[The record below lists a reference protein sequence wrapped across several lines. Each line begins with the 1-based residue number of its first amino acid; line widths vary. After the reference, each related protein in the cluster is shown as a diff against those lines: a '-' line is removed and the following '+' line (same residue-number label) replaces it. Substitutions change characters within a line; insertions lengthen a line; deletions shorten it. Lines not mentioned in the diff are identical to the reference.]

1 MKTKLIKVCLL
12 TFTLITFFGCCKEC
26 ESELDEIKKEM
37 TKFKLE
43 LDKPFDFSEPST
55 TNRFDFCGT
64 DEAILNKSYYNT
76 ITGVAYFTIPIPR
89 GSDLKFLN
97 KTKTKIEYVCIGKIY
112 SNDIQYINITEPGFS
127 RKEGDSVKVEV
138 TFRGFENRCTEGDI
152 EPLQEKKKGSVIHGH
167 PIDGQIKATN

>member
-37 TKFKLE
+37 NSFKNE
-43 LDKPFDFSEPST
+43 LDRPFEFSEPSP

-64 DEAILNKSYYNT
+64 DEAITGRNKHNT

-89 GSDLKFLN
+89 GSDLKLLN
-97 KTKTKIEYVCIGKIY
+97 KTKNKIEYICTGRIY
-112 SNDIQYINITEPGFS
+112 SNDVQFINRIEPGLS
-127 RKEGDSVKVEV
+127 RKESDTISIEV
-138 TFRGFENRCTEGDI
+138 TFRGFENRCVEGDI
-152 EPLQEKKKGSVIHGH
+152 QPLQEKKKGSVIIGD
-167 PIDGQIKATN
+167 PFAGSNSKD